1 MSQSLFNVG
10 VVLRLMYSSCVIVN
24 ICPLIAL
31 FLQRFNQDSR
41 EIERARLEVVRISIS
56 SLN

>member
-10 VVLRLMYSSCVIVN
+10 VVLRLMYSSSVVN
-24 ICPLIAL
+24 ISSLIAL
-31 FLQRFNQDSR
+31 FLQKFNQDSR

>member
-24 ICPLIAL
+24 ICSLIAL